1 MVLDNRFWLCW
12 LAPVVASFFSV
23 EVQVWGEAF
32 WHVLKVAFYS
42 FLVFYVFYLLLSL
55 IPHQALA
62 KFLTNTMLVISLVLT
77 FIDFF
82 ASYYFH
88 MGFTPS
94 LVGTLLATNTSES
107 QEFLRGMVLP
117 HMGFILGY
125 WATCAVFL
133 FCVRF
138 KLSLSPKQSLKTLAT
153 LFVLFW
159 AHTLGAFYGQGGRGF
174 LINPNILTRIM
185 PLAKEVYALVA
196 SLHEYSQIKTIY
208 ASLKQS
214 YPKDY
219 LKADSNSVDNVV
231 LIVGESASKNFMGV
245 YGYPVPN
252 TPFLSDLQER
262 GQNLFVFKNT
272 ISAFASTLP
281 TFQTLL
287 NYSDVENHTIPWY
300 RQRDLGGVFKLAGYQ
315 TFWIDNQESMA
326 ASNLYNALAYNFDHK
341 YFTDTPYKA
350 ILSHHDQWVI
360 PIFTQQVQPKL
371 GAKNLILFHLFG
383 SHSVYNR
390 RFPKSF
396 AKFHIKDI
404 PYQGLHVQDDKDKQI
419 IADYVN
425 SLYYTDHVLEGIFKL
440 FENKDAIIFYL
451 SDHAQDMFESAN
463 TYGHRCSAYGVEI
476 PFVIYVTD
484 IFKQKHPEKVKAIA
498 GAVDKPFMSD
508 DLIHSLLPL
517 VGIHTKDNLESKN
530 LFSPA
535 FDTHRKR
542 IYCGDRLYEGKP
554 SRAKN

>member
-1 MVLDNRFWLCW
+1 MVLDNRFWLMW

-32 WHVLKVAFYS
+32 WHVLKVVFYS

-55 IPHQALA
+55 IPYQALA
-62 KFLTNTMLVISLVLT
+62 KFLKNAMLVVSLVLT

-94 LVGTLLATNTSES
+94 LVGTLLATNTRES
-107 QEFLRGMVLP
+107 QAFLMDMVFP
-117 HMGFILGY
+117 HMGFILVY
-125 WATCAVFL
+125 LATCVIFL
-133 FCVRF
+133 FYMRF
-138 KLSLSPKQSLKTLAT
+138 KLSLSPKQSFKTLAM

-174 LINPNILTRIM
+174 LINPNIPTQIM
-185 PLAKEVYALVA
+185 PIVKEVYALVA

-208 ASLKQS
+208 ASLKQP

-219 LKADSNSVDNVV
+219 LKVDSDSVPNVV
-231 LIVGESASKNFMGV
+231 LIVGESASRNFMGI

-262 GQNLFVFKNT
+262 RQNLFVFKNT
-272 ISAFASTLP
+272 ISAFANTLP

-287 NYSDVENHTIPWY
+287 NYSDVENYTIPWY
-300 RQRDLGGVFKLAGYQ
+300 QQKNLGMIFNLAGYK

-326 ASNLYNALAYNFDHK
+326 ASNIYNALAYNFAYK

-371 GAKNLILFHLFG
+371 GSKNLILFHLFG
-383 SHSVYNR
+383 SHPIYNR
-390 RFPKSF
+390 RFPKDF
-396 AKFHIKDI
+396 AKFTPKDI
-404 PYQGLHVQDDKDKQI
+404 PYQDLHVQNDKDKQI

-425 SLYYTDHVLEGIFKL
+425 SLYYTDHVLGEIFKL
-440 FENKDAIIFYL
+440 F
-451 SDHAQDMFESAN
+451 Q
-463 TYGHRCSAYGVEI
+463 
-476 PFVIYVTD
+476 
-484 IFKQKHPEKVKAIA
+484 
-498 GAVDKPFMSD
+498 
-508 DLIHSLLPL
+508 
-517 VGIHTKDNLESKN
+517 
-530 LFSPA
+530 
-535 FDTHRKR
+535 
-542 IYCGDRLYEGKP
+542 
-554 SRAKN
+554 

>member
-42 FLVFYVFYLLLSL
+42 FLVFYVLYLLLSL

-62 KFLTNTMLVISLVLT
+62 KFLTNAMLVISLALT

-82 ASYYFH
+82 TSYYFH

-94 LVGTLLATNTSES
+94 LVGTLLATNTRES
-107 QEFLRGMVLP
+107 QEFLMGVVLP
-117 HMGFILGY
+117 HIGFILVY
-125 WATCAVFL
+125 LATCVVFL

-138 KLSLSPKQSLKTLAT
+138 KLSLSPKQSLKTLAM
-153 LFVLFW
+153 LFALFW

-185 PLAKEVYALVA
+185 PLVKEVYALVA

-208 ASLKQS
+208 ASLKQA

-219 LKADSNSVDNVV
+219 LKADSNGVDNVV

-252 TPFLSDLQER
+252 T
-262 GQNLFVFKNT
+262 
-272 ISAFASTLP
+272 
-281 TFQTLL
+281 
-287 NYSDVENHTIPWY
+287 
-300 RQRDLGGVFKLAGYQ
+300 
-315 TFWIDNQESMA
+315 
-326 ASNLYNALAYNFDHK
+326 YNFDHK

-404 PYQGLHVQDDKDKQI
+404 PYQGLHVQNDKEKQI

-440 FENKDAIIFYL
+440 FENKDAIILYL

-484 IFKQKHPEKVKAIA
+484 IFKQKHPDKVKAVA

-530 LFSPA
+530 LFNPA